1 MIIAALIL
9 SIIALIISIACLC
22 WLIGKQLS
30 SHQITYLPAD
40 NFAPLA
46 KPMGNDFAEIG
57 DPMPEEKI
65 NFERI

>member
-9 SIIALIISIACLC
+9 SIISLIMSIACLC

-30 SHQITYLPAD
+30 SHQITYMPAD
-40 NFAPLA
+40 NFAPLS
-46 KPMGNDFAEIG
+46 KPIGNDFAEI
-57 DPMPEEKI
+57 DEKLPEDKI

>member
-9 SIIALIISIACLC
+9 SIISLIMSIACLVF
-22 WLIGKQLS
+22 LLAKQLS
-30 SHQITYLPAD
+30 THQVQLVPAD
-40 NFAPLA
+40 NFAPLS

-57 DPMPEEKI
+57 DQMPEEKI

>member
-9 SIIALIISIACLC
+9 SIIALIMSISCLVFM
-22 WLIGKQLS
+22 LAKHFSTHSIQMV
-30 SHQITYLPAD
+30 PAD